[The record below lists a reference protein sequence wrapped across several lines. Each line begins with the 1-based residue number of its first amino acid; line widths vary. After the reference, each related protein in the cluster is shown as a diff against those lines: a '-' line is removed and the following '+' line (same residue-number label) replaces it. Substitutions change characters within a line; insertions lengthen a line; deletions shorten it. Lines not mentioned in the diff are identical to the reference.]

1 MKNLLVIL
9 TLCCSLQA
17 VGQETFSDRI
27 KGLRIHGMVQ
37 AGFPVVIQDSTTI
50 MIEFD
55 SSDDQ
60 PANFILKWYH
70 CDRNW
75 VRTPTSFINDEA
87 RNVTRTPLFS
97 IAAPAGVRHYRWH
110 YAVVLPGIPELRTF
124 AHSGN
129 YQFELW
135 DEHNEQMLA
144 RGRFF
149 VAERT
154 VKPTARVVNRQIPS
168 LDHPLNKAHRIEVQL
183 VLPERLK
190 RQAEANGGFLSS
202 QREDE
207 VLMPLFLN
215 AVDIYKNRELSRPYR
230 IDANRPSPTTFV
242 FGFGTSRVRFVHDQV
257 QPGNEYRVLDLR
269 NVDDY
274 PPDQQLRSKTGADV
288 SRMLFRST
296 RDQNGMANLV
306 HGSRFADY
314 LSFQFEFLD
323 DARDGRDSVFVVGE
337 FNGWTVTSSSLMQYD
352 DATKRFIKP
361 TMLRRGTYD
370 YQYVLLKNGV
380 QDWITLE
387 GNDWRTVNVYTAL
400 VYYRDER
407 YGGFDRILGVV
418 QGRSSGANEATQ

>member
-1 MKNLLVIL
+1 MKCLLLILSLLVSIE
-9 TLCCSLQA
+9 A

-27 KGLRIHGMVQ
+27 KGLRIRGMLQ

-50 MIEFD
+50 TIEFD
-55 SSDDQ
+55 SNDDQ
-60 PANFILKWYH
+60 PVNFILKWYH

-75 VRTPTSFINDEA
+75 VRTSTSFINDEA
-87 RNVTRTPLFS
+87 RNLTRTPLYYR
-97 IAAPAGVRHYRWH
+97 AAPVGVRHYRWH

-154 VKPTARVVNRQIPS
+154 VKPTVRVANRQLPS
-168 LDHPLNKAHRIEVQL
+168 LEHPWNKSHRVEVQV
-183 VLPERLK
+183 VLPERLT
-190 RQAEANGGFLSS
+190 RHAEPENGFLSS
-202 QREDE
+202 QNRDE
-207 VLMPLFLN
+207 ILLPLFLN
-215 AVDIYKNRELSRPYR
+215 AVDIYKNRELTRPYR

-242 FGFGTSRVRFVHDQV
+242 LGFGTHRVRFVHDHV

-269 NVDDY
+269 NVDEY
-274 PPDQQLRSKTGADV
+274 PPGQQLRSKTGADV

-306 HGSRFADY
+306 QGSRYADY
-314 LSFQFEFLD
+314 LSFQFELVD
-323 DARDGRDSVFVVGE
+323 NARDGRDSVFVVGE
-337 FNGWTVTSSSLMQYD
+337 FNGWMVSPSSLMHYD
-352 DATKRFIKP
+352 DAMRRFIKP
-361 TMLRRGTYD
+361 TMLRRGAYD

-387 GNDWRTVNVYTAL
+387 GNDWRTVNVYTTL

-418 QGRSSGANEATQ
+418 QGQSSGMNEATQ